1 MAKNLQYFSIK
12 GNKRDQ
18 FITNEPVYT
27 TPKNTSIG
35 VNNPPLTVPSSEV
48 PSRYS
53 IDGEIIELQKR
64 HYGTKDASQ
73 LLDRSFTELTR
84 TRDSLTP
91 ENFFNLY
98 RELFY
103 NIPKIGENSHTA
115 LIKESKE
122 YVDNYQD
129 EKDERINELIDE
141 LIKLEREQIDFPS
154 EHPLFRNGTALKID
168 TIPDG
173 PLGIMQEGRLR
184 RVSNATGEKGLSP
197 FGQLKRALGFV
208 DPDGKL
214 LPDNDCFTFVTYQT
228 WQSLPK
234 WEDIPGAVNTKIDEQ
249 ADWGKTLNDFKQ
261 PISNVTSISTLIDSS
276 TLNRTNIN
284 FLINKLKTKF
294 PASGFTIEDNET
306 FTWTLAELAPFS
318 TKGQVQGEVRIRNE
332 FNQTNFG
339 VDPNLLV
346 ENIVSDWNNEIQRL
360 GFSLTGNLEND
371 IADKIDEE
379 IERDGSGGTAVVGS
393 TASDVQSADNS
404 LINELNKEL
413 EDISNSKYISY
424 IWNVDPNRDSNN
436 SVKFFWV
443 QQDIGAQN
451 ALKQQLL
458 KRINDVATLVT
469 TKQYNTLTSIGANV

>member
-1 MAKNLQYFSIK
+1 
-12 GNKRDQ
+12 
-18 FITNEPVYT
+18 
-27 TPKNTSIG
+27 
-35 VNNPPLTVPSSEV
+35 
-48 PSRYS
+48 
-53 IDGEIIELQKR
+53 
-64 HYGTKDASQ
+64 
-73 LLDRSFTELTR
+73 
-84 TRDSLTP
+84 
-91 ENFFNLY
+91 
-98 RELFY
+98 
-103 NIPKIGENSHTA
+103 
-115 LIKESKE
+115 
-122 YVDNYQD
+122 
-129 EKDERINELIDE
+129 
-141 LIKLEREQIDFPS
+141 
-154 EHPLFRNGTALKID
+154 
-168 TIPDG
+168 
-173 PLGIMQEGRLR
+173 MQEGRLR